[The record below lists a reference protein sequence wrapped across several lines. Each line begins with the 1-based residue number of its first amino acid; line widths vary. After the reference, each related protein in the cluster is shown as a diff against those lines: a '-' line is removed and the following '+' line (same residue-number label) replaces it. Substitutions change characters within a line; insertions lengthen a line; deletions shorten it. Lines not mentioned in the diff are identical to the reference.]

1 MARKPTGNP
10 PGRRTRTEDGTVAD
24 HSLRIKLTADE
35 HEALRAN
42 AHTAGFGSVS
52 EYVRFRCI
60 TNPSRSVTK

>member
-35 HEALRAN
+35 HETLKAN
-42 AHTAGFGSVS
+42 ARKAGYDSVS
-52 EYVRFRCI
+52 EYVRAVCI
-60 TNPSRSVTK
+60 G